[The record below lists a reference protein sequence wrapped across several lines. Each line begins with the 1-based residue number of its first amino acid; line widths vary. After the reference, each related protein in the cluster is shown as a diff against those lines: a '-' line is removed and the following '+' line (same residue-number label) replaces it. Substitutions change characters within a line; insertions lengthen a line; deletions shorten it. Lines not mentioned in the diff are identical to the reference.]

1 MTALKGAEPSSM
13 RITPQKGV
21 CAFLTVEHQL
31 NNTDKTVKQSSEAFL
46 KSKVWNTSTG
56 QQMISFHRY

>member
-13 RITPQKGV
+13 RITPQEGV

-56 QQMISFHRY
+56 